1 MEKTYRFESVNMGTV
16 SVSVVGEW
24 RDGSKDL
31 QVEVG
36 DSCTEFDEIDGGSAE
51 DVIMW
56 LLREG
61 VEFESTRSMWYNS
74 HYIGEVMLDGA
85 ATEAQILDDAAN
97 KTDDELARWREVWID
112 D

>member
-1 MEKTYRFESVNMGTV
+1 MGTV

-36 DSCTEFDEIDGGSAE
+36 DACTTFEEIDGGSAE
-51 DVIMW
+51 DVIVW

-61 VEFESTRSMWYNS
+61 VEFDSTRSMWFNA
-74 HYIGEVMLDGA
+74 HYIGEVMLDGT
-85 ATEAQILDDAAN
+85 ATEGQIVDDAA
-97 KTDDELARWREVWID
+97 KKSDDDLRRWRETWID
-112 D
+112 E